1 MILLTGLPDR
11 ARRALARSMVRRA
24 ARARSRP
31 TTTAWLRWAWWTDPE
46 GAQRVAALKRGMT
59 TTTTTEEETVAKT
72 ATTTIVLSMTEAQ
85 KEVLDS
91 LGNAY
96 VAAQHRPG
104 EHLLAYVVTDDRAVE
119 LFNVA
124 PDGSYTYESMVDG
137 MHHGWTAFDEQGR
150 EVEADEDGRYRL
162 VPDGR
167 TDPNY

>member
-11 ARRALARSMVRRA
+11 ARRAIAKAMVRRA

-31 TTTAWLRWAWWTDPE
+31 AAAAWLRWAWWTDPD
-46 GAQRVAALKRGMT
+46 GAQLSAARRRSM
-59 TTTTTEEETVAKT
+59 TTTTTEEETVAET

-85 KEVLDS
+85 KEVLGS

-96 VAAQHRPG
+96 VEASRG
-104 EHLLAYVVTDDRAVE
+104 SEENLLAYVVTDDRAVE

-137 MHHGWTAFDEQGR
+137 MHHGWTTFDEQGR

-167 TDPNY
+167 TDPNR